1 MQIHE
6 VTLARVDEGLLDLA
20 KKAGSG
26 LAQAGKGAAK
36 AIAGT
41 TVAKDLAGAVGG
53 ALNKAGA
60 VLNTP
65 GAMTSARGYGAALD
79 QAERAQADKYLQQ
92 YQQQLAQQ
100 TQQHAKKLSQGWV
113 NHMKASGI
121 DPAATP
127 TPRAA
132 PGEMPADVAA
142 SAQGQKM
149 QQAYGQPRGGIQ
161 GMPSD
166 DLKEQT
172 AADTVRDEFV
182 RWADSQLTG
191 QITGTRNQVGMSDV
205 RQDPTEKAKLGAI
218 LGRIAQQPDD
228 AAAVE
233 EYFTTAMQ
241 AMQRISAEKRASL
254 GISRGATAATGNEIL
269 PRYIPPTQLE
279 ELKQLVKN
287 LRVAAQIKKELGI
300 T

>member
-1 MQIHE
+1 M
-6 VTLARVDEGLLDLA
+6 
-20 KKAGSG
+20 
-26 LAQAGKGAAK
+26 
-36 AIAGT
+36 
-41 TVAKDLAGAVGG
+41 
-53 ALNKAGA
+53 
-60 VLNTP
+60 
-65 GAMTSARGYGAALD
+65 
-79 QAERAQADKYLQQ
+79 QQ

-121 DPAATP
+121 DPAAT

-132 PGEMPADVAA
+132 PGQMPADVAA

-149 QQAYGQPRGGIQ
+149 QQAYGPPRGGIQ

-172 AADTVRDEFV
+172 GSDNVIDQFRKWSDG
-182 RWADSQLTG
+182 QLTG
-191 QITGTRNQVGMSDV
+191 RITGTRNQVSMDDV
-205 RQDPTEKAKLGAI
+205 RQDPTEKAKLDAI
-218 LGRIAQQPDD
+218 LGRIAQKPDD

-233 EYFTTAMQ
+233 EYLTTAMQ

-254 GISRGATAATGNEIL
+254 GISRGATAATDDEIL

-279 ELKQLVKN
+279 ELKQLARNIK
-287 LRVAAQIKKELGI
+287 VATKIKKELGI

>member
-20 KKAGSG
+20 KKAGS
-26 LAQAGKGAAK
+26 
-36 AIAGT
+36 AIANT

-53 ALNKAGA
+53 ALDKTGA

-79 QAERAQADKYLQQ
+79 QAERAQADKYMQQ
-92 YQQQLAQQ
+92 YQQQLSQQ
-100 TQQHAKKLSQGWV
+100 TQQHSKKLTQGWV

-121 DPAATP
+121 NPAAAP

-132 PGEMPADVAA
+132 PGQMPADFAA
-142 SAQGQKM
+142 SAQGQKTL
-149 QQAYGQPRGGIQ
+149 QAYGQPRGGIQ
-161 GMPSD
+161 DIESD
-166 DLKEQT
+166 NLKEQT
-172 AADTVRDEFV
+172 STNTVIDQFRK
-182 RWADSQLTG
+182 WSDSQLTG
-191 QITGTRNQVGMSDV
+191 PITGTRNQIGMDDV
-205 RQDPTEKAKLGAI
+205 RQDPAEKAKLDAI

-228 AAAVE
+228 AVAVE

-254 GISRGATAATGNEIL
+254 GVSRGATADTGDEIL
-269 PRYIPPTQLE
+269 QRYIPPTQLE
-279 ELKQLVKN
+279 ELKQLAKN
-287 LRVAAQIKKELGI
+287 PQVAAKIKSELGI
-300 T
+300 R

>member
-6 VTLARVDEGLLDLA
+6 VTRPITEGILKTIGQDI
-20 KKAGSG
+20 K
-26 LAQAGKGAAK
+26 
-36 AIAGT
+36 
-41 TVAKDLAGAVGG
+41 GAVGG
-53 ALNKAGA
+53 ALDKASA

-65 GAMTSARGYGAALD
+65 GALTTARGYGAAID
-79 QAERAQADKYLQQ
+79 QAERAQADKYMQQ

-121 DPAATP
+121 DPAAT
-127 TPRAA
+127 TARAA
-132 PGEMPADVAA
+132 PGQMPADVAA

-149 QQAYGQPRGGIQ
+149 LKALGPPQGGIQ
-161 GMPSD
+161 GMQSD

-172 AADTVRDEFV
+172 AANTVRDEFV

-191 QITGTRNQVGMSDV
+191 QITGTRNQVGMDDV
-205 RQDPTEKAKLGAI
+205 RQDPTEKAKLDTI

-254 GISRGATAATGNEIL
+254 GISRDATAATGEEIL
-269 PRYIPPTQLE
+269 PRYVPPAQLE
-279 ELKQLVKN
+279 ELKQLAKN
-287 LRVAAQIKKELGI
+287 AQVAAKIKSELGI
-300 T
+300 R

>member
-36 AIAGT
+36 AIANT

-53 ALNKAGA
+53 ALDKAGA

-65 GAMTSARGYGAALD
+65 GALTTARGYGAAID
-79 QAERAQADKYLQQ
+79 QAERAQADKYMQQ

-121 DPAATP
+121 DPATTA
-127 TPRAA
+127 RAD
-132 PGEMPADVAA
+132 PGQMPADVAA
-142 SAQGQKM
+142 SSQGQKM
-149 QQAYGQPRGGIQ
+149 LQAYGPPRGGIQ

-172 AADTVRDEFV
+172 GPDTVIDQFRKWSDG
-182 RWADSQLTG
+182 QLTG
-191 QITGTRNQVGMSDV
+191 RITGTRDQVSMNDV
-205 RQDPTEKAKLGAI
+205 RQDPAENAKLDAI
-218 LGRIAQQPDD
+218 LGRIAQKPDD

-233 EYFTTAMQ
+233 EYLTTAMQ

-254 GISRGATAATGNEIL
+254 GISRGATAATGEEIL

-279 ELKQLVKN
+279 ELKQLAKNPGVAVK
-287 LRVAAQIKKELGI
+287 IKKELGI
-300 T
+300 P

>member
-6 VTLARVDEGLLDLA
+6 VTLPTEYVGNLV

-36 AIAGT
+36 AIANT

-53 ALNKAGA
+53 ALDKVGA
-60 VLNTP
+60 VMDTP

-100 TQQHAKKLSQGWV
+100 TQQHSKKLTQGWV
-113 NHMKASGI
+113 NHMKSSGI
-121 DPAATP
+121 DPAAT
-127 TPRAA
+127 TTRAA

-161 GMPSD
+161 GMQSD

-172 AADTVRDEFV
+172 GPNTVKDEFV
-182 RWADSQLTG
+182 RWSDSQLTG
-191 QITGTRNQVGMSDV
+191 QITGTRNQVSMNNI
-205 RQDPTEKAKLGAI
+205 RQDPAEKAKLDSI
-218 LGRIAQQPDD
+218 LSRIAQKPDD

-254 GISRGATAATGNEIL
+254 GGSVGATAATGDEIL

-279 ELKQLVKN
+279 ELKQVAKN
-287 LRVAAQIKKELGI
+287 PQVAAKIKSELGI
-300 T
+300 R

>member
-6 VTLARVDEGLLDLA
+6 VTLARVNEGLLDLA

-53 ALNKAGA
+53 ALDTAST

-65 GAMTSARGYGAALD
+65 GAMTSARSYGAAID
-79 QAERAQADKYLQQ
+79 QAERAQADKYMQQ
-92 YQQQLAQQ
+92 YQQQLPQQ
-100 TQQHAKKLSQGWV
+100 TQQHSKKLTQGWV

-121 DPAATP
+121 NPAAAP

-132 PGEMPADVAA
+132 PGQMPANFAA
-142 SAQGQKM
+142 SAQGQKTL
-149 QQAYGQPRGGIQ
+149 QAYGQPRGGIQ
-161 GMPSD
+161 GMQSD

-172 AADTVRDEFV
+172 SPDTVKDEFV
-182 RWADSQLTG
+182 RWSDSQLTG
-191 QITGTRNQVGMSDV
+191 RITGTRDQISMDNV
-205 RQDPTEKAKLGAI
+205 RQDAAEKAKLEAI
-218 LGRIAQQPDD
+218 LGRIAQKPDD

-254 GISRGATAATGNEIL
+254 GVSRGATAATGNEIL
-269 PRYIPPTQLE
+269 PQYIPPTQLE
-279 ELKQLVKN
+279 DLKQLVKN
-287 LRVAAQIKKELGI
+287 PRVAAQIKRELGI
-300 T
+300 I

>member
-6 VTLARVDEGLLDLA
+6 VTQLTTEGILKTIGQDI
-20 KKAGSG
+20 K
-26 LAQAGKGAAK
+26 
-36 AIAGT
+36 
-41 TVAKDLAGAVGG
+41 GAVGG
-53 ALNKAGA
+53 ALDKASA

-65 GAMTSARGYGAALD
+65 GALTTARGYGAAID
-79 QAERAQADKYLQQ
+79 QAERAQADKYMQQ

-113 NHMKASGI
+113 NHMKSSGI
-121 DPAATP
+121 DPAAAPTP
-127 TPRAA
+127 TPRAE
-132 PGEMPADVAA
+132 PGQMPADVAA

-149 QQAYGQPRGGIQ
+149 LNALGPPRGGIQ

-172 AADTVRDEFV
+172 GPDTVIDQFRKWSDG
-182 RWADSQLTG
+182 QLTG
-191 QITGTRNQVGMSDV
+191 RITGTRDQVSMNDV
-205 RQDPTEKAKLGAI
+205 RQDPAENAKLDAI
-218 LGRIAQQPDD
+218 LGRIAQKPDD

-269 PRYIPPTQLE
+269 PRYVPPVQLE
-279 ELKQLVKN
+279 ELKQLAKN
-287 LRVAAQIKKELGI
+287 AKVAAQIKKELGI
-300 T
+300 R

>member
-6 VTLARVDEGLLDLA
+6 VTQLTTEGILKTIGQDI
-20 KKAGSG
+20 K
-26 LAQAGKGAAK
+26 
-36 AIAGT
+36 
-41 TVAKDLAGAVGG
+41 GAVGG
-53 ALNKAGA
+53 ALDKASA
-60 VLNTP
+60 VLSTP
-65 GAMTSARGYGAALD
+65 GALTTARGYGAAID
-79 QAERAQADKYLQQ
+79 QAERAQADKYMQQ

-113 NHMKASGI
+113 NHMKSSGI

-132 PGEMPADVAA
+132 PGQMPADVAA

-149 QQAYGQPRGGIQ
+149 LKALGPPRGGIQ
-161 GMPSD
+161 GMQSD

-172 AADTVRDEFV
+172 GPDTVIDQFRKWSDG
-182 RWADSQLTG
+182 QLTG
-191 QITGTRNQVGMSDV
+191 RITGTRDQVSMNDV
-205 RQDPTEKAKLGAI
+205 RQDPAENAKLDAI
-218 LGRIAQQPDD
+218 LGRIAQKPDD

-233 EYFTTAMQ
+233 EYLTTAMQ

-254 GISRGATAATGNEIL
+254 GISRGASAATGDEIL

-279 ELKQLVKN
+279 ELKQLAIN
-287 LRVAAQIKKELGI
+287 PGVAAKIKKELGI
-300 T
+300 R

>member
-41 TVAKDLAGAVGG
+41 TVARDIAGTVGG
-53 ALNKAGA
+53 AFDKAKA
-60 VLNTP
+60 VLTTP
-65 GAMTSARGYGAALD
+65 GAITTARGYGAAID
-79 QAERAQADKYLQQ
+79 QAERAQADKYMQQ

-100 TQQHAKKLSQGWV
+100 TQQHSKKLRQGWV
-113 NHMKASGI
+113 NHMKTSGI
-121 DPAATP
+121 DPATP
-127 TPRAA
+127 TTRAE
-132 PGEMPADVAA
+132 PGQMPADVAA

-149 QQAYGQPRGGIQ
+149 QQAYGPPRGGIQ

-172 AADTVRDEFV
+172 AANTVRDEFV

-191 QITGTRNQVGMSDV
+191 QITGTRNQVSMDDV
-205 RQDPTEKAKLGAI
+205 RQDPTEKAKLDAI

-233 EYFTTAMQ
+233 QYFTTAMQ

-254 GISRGATAATGNEIL
+254 GISRGATAATGDEIL
-269 PRYIPPTQLE
+269 PRYIPPAQLE
-279 ELKQLVKN
+279 ELKQLAKN
-287 LRVAAQIKKELGI
+287 PQVAAKIKSELGI
-300 T
+300 R

>member
-1 MQIHE
+1 
-6 VTLARVDEGLLDLA
+6 
-20 KKAGSG
+20 
-26 LAQAGKGAAK
+26 
-36 AIAGT
+36 
-41 TVAKDLAGAVGG
+41 
-53 ALNKAGA
+53 
-60 VLNTP
+60 
-65 GAMTSARGYGAALD
+65 MTSARGYGAAID
-79 QAERAQADKYLQQ
+79 QVERGQADKYMQQ

-100 TQQHAKKLSQGWV
+100 TQQHAKKLRQGWT

-121 DPAATP
+121 DPAAEP
-127 TPRAA
+127 TPRAE
-132 PGEMPADVAA
+132 PGQMPADVAA

-172 AADTVRDEFV
+172 AANTVRDEFV

-191 QITGTRNQVGMSDV
+191 QITGTRNQVGMADV
-205 RQDPTEKAKLGAI
+205 RQDPAEKAKLDAI

-254 GISRGATAATGNEIL
+254 GISRGATAATGDEIL

-279 ELKQLVKN
+279 ELKQLAKN
-287 LRVAAQIKKELGI
+287 PQVAAKIKQELGI
-300 T
+300 R

>member
-36 AIAGT
+36 AMAGT
-41 TVAKDLAGAVGG
+41 TVAKDIAGAVGG
-53 ALNKAGA
+53 ALDKAGA
-60 VLNTP
+60 VLSTP
-65 GAMTSARGYGAALD
+65 GALTTARGYGAAID
-79 QAERAQADKYLQQ
+79 QAERAQADKYMQQ

-100 TQQHAKKLSQGWV
+100 TQQHAKKLRQGWV

-121 DPAATP
+121 DPAAT

-132 PGEMPADVAA
+132 PGQMPADVAA

-161 GMPSD
+161 GMQSD

-172 AADTVRDEFV
+172 AANTVRDEFV

-191 QITGTRNQVGMSDV
+191 QITGTRNQVSMDDV
-205 RQDPTEKAKLGAI
+205 RQDPTEKAKLDAI
-218 LGRIAQQPDD
+218 LGRIAQKPDD

-233 EYFTTAMQ
+233 EYLTTAMQ
-241 AMQRISAEKRASL
+241 AMQRISAEKKASL
-254 GISRGATAATGNEIL
+254 GISRGPTAATGDEIL
-269 PRYIPPTQLE
+269 PRYIPPSQLE
-279 ELKQLVKN
+279 ELKQLAKN
-287 LRVAAQIKKELGI
+287 LRVAAKIKSELGI
-300 T
+300 R